1 MPSLKSLI
9 GAVVD
14 LPKDLVLNLPRI
26 TLVGDLQLVI
36 ENHRGIEDYD
46 GIYVRVALER
56 GSLVIKGEN
65 LTLRSIRTDEI
76 VVDGSIKTLLFEED
90 ANDR

>member
-1 MPSLKSLI
+1 MPSLKNLV

-36 ENHRGIEDYD
+36 ENHRGIEDFD
-46 GIYVRVALER
+46 GGYVRIALER
-56 GSLVIKGEN
+56 GFVVIKGEN
-65 LTLRSIRTDEI
+65 LTLRSIHTDEI
-76 VVDGSIKTLLFEED
+76 VVDGAIKALLFEGA
-90 ANDR
+90 AND

>member
-1 MPSLKSLI
+1 MPSLKTLI

-36 ENHRGIEDYD
+36 ENHRGIEDF
-46 GIYVRVALER
+46 
-56 GSLVIKGEN
+56 
-65 LTLRSIRTDEI
+65 DEI
-76 VVDGSIKTLLFEED
+76 GRASCRERV
-90 ANDR
+90 

>member
-1 MPSLKSLI
+1 MPSLKNLI

-14 LPKDLVLNLPRI
+14 LPKDLILNLPRI

-36 ENHRGIEDYD
+36 ENHRGIENFD
-46 GIYVRVALER
+46 GSYVRIALER
-56 GSLVIKGEN
+56 GALVINGEN
-65 LTLRSIRTDEI
+65 LTLRSIHTDEI
-76 VVDGSIKTLLFEED
+76 VVDGYIKALLFEED

>member
-1 MPSLKSLI
+1 MPSLKNLV

-36 ENHRGIEDYD
+36 ENHRGIEDFD
-46 GIYVRVALER
+46 GCYVRIALER
-56 GSLVIKGEN
+56 GFVVIKGEN
-65 LTLRSIRTDEI
+65 LTLRSIHADEV
-76 VVDGSIKTLLFEED
+76 VVDGSIKALLYEGM
-90 ANDR
+90 AND